1 MWLSYYKPSKGFS
14 KHMNR
19 IKLVISSVLCIF
31 CIYITGCATYG
42 NGVQKALESAK
53 SGQYKKA
60 EEEVYEVLSPSGVDR
75 LLFHLEVGVLKHLQ
89 GEYEE
94 SNRLLE
100 IAERISEDLEN
111 NSLRNNLTAFISNP
125 RKGDYKGADFEKVF
139 INYYKAINYMALGNI
154 AQTRNA
160 QLDAVESARIEARRL
175 IIRLNAL
182 NSEKGSYANAKNLD
196 EDTFAKVLDVFNMLI
211 GNTIDYDQLEYR
223 DDAMAHYLTGIT
235 YEVNG
240 EYDNARISYQKSATA
255 YEQGFADQFDLGSN
269 ITDQA
274 WFDTIRMM
282 RLAGGYEN
290 EWPGLA
296 SKKLTNSLRQQLV
309 EYDGKSQLVVI
320 EHIGMVPQRK
330 EMNVQLMA
338 DPQTRSLIL
347 RPYALGSSIQNRE
360 KLAWFYLVYA
370 DKSLVNLM
378 IHYKNN
384 DFTNFLLN
392 NFQKTIYLAG
402 AWDKISDLGVINA
415 IGQGMRITVPYYSPL
430 NAKPGSSFVTIKGQ
444 ADKRRFNMVP
454 ASSPAIMGINEQT
467 LNANNDIRLAL
478 ARGLF
483 KAIGAS
489 RIAAQ
494 AGGDLGSLLSGIGQ
508 IASQLSDAA
517 ETRNWLMLPY
527 EVRIT
532 RIPLDAGSYTVDMTS
547 EVIKGRAPVV
557 QDRAVVLQENDIQV
571 MQVRSMPN
579 ANTVMESVE

>member
-1 MWLSYYKPSKGFS
+1 
-14 KHMNR
+14 MNR
-19 IKLVISSVLCIF
+19 IKLIVSSVLCMF

-53 SGQYKKA
+53 SGQYEKA
-60 EEEVYEVLSPSGVDR
+60 EVEVLDVLEPTGVDR

-111 NSLRNNLTAFISNP
+111 VNMTNNLTAFLSNP
-125 RKGDYKGADFEKVF
+125 RQGDYKGANFEKVF
-139 INYYKAINYMALGNI
+139 INYYKAINYMALGGI
-154 AQTRNA
+154 AQTRNER
-160 QLDAVESARIEARRL
+160 LDAIENARIESRRL

-182 NSEKGSYANAKNLD
+182 NSEKGGYVDANNLD
-196 EDTFAKVLDVFNMLI
+196 GNTFAKVLDVFNMLI
-211 GNTIDYDQLEYR
+211 GNTIDHDLLEYR

-255 YEQGFADQFDLGSN
+255 YERGFAEQFDLGSH
-269 ITDQA
+269 ITNQA
-274 WFDTIRMM
+274 WFDTVRMM
-282 RLAGGYEN
+282 RKAGGYEN
-290 EWPGLA
+290 EWPSLA
-296 SKKLTNSLRQQLV
+296 SKKLSNALRQQLE

-320 EHIGMVPQRK
+320 EHVGMVPQRK

-338 DPQTRSLIL
+338 DPQTRSLVL
-347 RPYALGSSIQNRE
+347 RPYALGSSLQNRE

-402 AWDKISDLGVINA
+402 AWDKIADLGVINA
-415 IGQGMRITVPYYSPL
+415 IGKGMRITVPYYSPL
-430 NAKPGSSFVTIKGQ
+430 NDKPGPSFVTVKGK
-444 ADKRRFNMVP
+444 DKGNQSRFNMLS

-467 LNANNDIRLAL
+467 LNANDDIRLAL
-478 ARGLF
+478 TRGLF
-483 KAIGAS
+483 KAIGAN

-517 ETRNWLMLPY
+517 ETRNWLMLPH

-532 RIPLDAGSYTVDMTS
+532 RIPLDAGSYTVDMNS
-547 EVIKGRAPVV
+547 EVSKGKMSVV
-557 QDRAVVLQENDIQV
+557 QGRSVTLQENDIQV
-571 MQVRSMPN
+571 VQIRSMPN
-579 ANTVMESVE
+579 TNSDHKSVE